1 MEGFLEFVSNNYG
14 WFLTASIILVFAI
27 IGYVVDLKRSKNDV
41 FTQKENEMDEINLEN
56 IQVQEGKSLN
66 DMVSTSK
73 NINKETM
80 QVELTD
86 SEVLMPNET
95 NINHDQNAEA
105 VVENLD

>member
-14 WFLTASIILVFAI
+14 WFLTASIILIFAI

-41 FTQKENEMDEINLEN
+41 FAQKENEMDELNLEN

-73 NINKETM
+73 NISKETM

-86 SEVLMPNET
+86 REILMPNEAD
-95 NINHDQNAEA
+95 INHNQNTEP
-105 VVENLD
+105 VENLD